1 MKTRDEMTALLR
13 AAAAPDTAAEALT
26 TISAEITEMFD
37 TMDANKAAMD
47 QMTGQIAGLRDSNMR
62 LFLRVTGDAGKP
74 ESDEDPAEKLVAGVE
89 AKILEKFNGGN

>member
-37 TMDANKAAMD
+37 TLEANKESMGKLTD
-47 QMTGQIAGLRDSNMR
+47 QVNGLRDSNMR
-62 LFLRVTGDAGKP
+62 LFLRVTGDAGKT
-74 ESDEDPAEKLVAGVE
+74 EEENSDEKMIAGVE
-89 AKILEKFNGGN
+89 EKIREKFN